1 MFSLDSYS
9 TTVIN
14 SVADPGSTPQAGDV
28 SSIIPADRI
37 RLKRL
42 RPGNNVVLEDMG
54 DAIRIGAHSVS
65 NPEVLMDPA
74 DLDILGDDGHTI
86 KRLRAGNHI
95 TLTSEPDHIQ
105 IDSVGGV
112 AGTGVSSA
120 GAAGGVSLI
129 KQESVIKDLK
139 AGTNVTLDTTDVN
152 CITINATG
160 GNAVLPSLTNAGSG
174 LSWVDDGALHKI
186 RGIQNLGPHLQ
197 VTLSED
203 GKDIQLQDTFVPYTP
218 TVLTSTGGSHT
229 LANATIPL
237 GLKGLSAGTNISITP
252 TDTDVTINNTYSFTE
267 TPLTTSGTGTSL
279 RKSDH
284 VLKDLKA
291 GSLITLSTT
300 EDDVTIQGVAPP
312 ALTSTGTGNTSLVGS
327 TTQSLKSLQAGTN
340 INLVTDGDTV
350 TLHNTYSYTPP
361 APTVLTNAGTNG
373 TSLVGSAAQSIKS
386 LVPGSNVTLTTNGDE
401 VTVAAATQTFTETPI
416 TTSGTGTSIL
426 QSGHVL
432 KDLKA
437 GNNITITNTTND
449 VTIAA
454 DTQTFTETPITTT
467 GTGTS
472 VLQSGHI
479 LKDLKAGSNITIT
492 STTNDVTI
500 AAATQTFTE
509 TPTTSA
515 GSTGGSSLIN
525 ADHVI
530 KDLKAGSNVTLDTTD
545 AKCITINSAAS
556 ITTTGTG
563 TSILQGGTILKD
575 LKAVGSASLTN
586 TTSDVTLNTPII
598 AVGTDLTSY
607 SSVTGGVTT
616 LTVGKCWPRPVA
628 SYDPIDYDSTC
639 QDGSTIRS
647 TPAGGTIASMVNK
660 QYQIVSAAGWGHISF
675 NIKIP
680 YTIYPYGK
688 RRPCIQN
695 TTPTATDA
703 IMTVSG
709 YDPFV
714 ANVWMICT
722 LAIQYRT
729 PTVLFQKSGEVGQ
742 PRISLG
748 METNTNKR
756 WRVTVSNDGY
766 TPGMYWEPT
775 EIPLATGDDTN
786 VWTYAFCYLSKVGD
800 DAKCN
805 QVRLKIQG
813 SAIVTSPLFGDT
825 GWVAETGG
833 SLITSITLTTK
844 NITYP
849 NEEGTRTTK
858 HGIGGNTWWLFN
870 SSTATP
876 VMTQSWYLFWL
887 YFYPPMTDDQLNAAY
902 AYHNRISN

>member
-14 SVADPGSTPQAGDV
+14 TVADPGSTPQAGDV

-120 GAAGGVSLI
+120 GAPGGVSLI

-139 AGTNVTLDTTDVN
+139 AGTNVTLDTTDEN
-152 CITINATG
+152 CVTINA
-160 GNAVLPSLTNAGSG
+160 NDVDIFPSLTNAGSG

-437 GNNITITNTTND
+437 GSNITITSTTND

-454 DTQTFTETPITTT
+454 DTQTFTETP
-467 GTGTS
+467 
-472 VLQSGHI
+472 
-479 LKDLKAGSNITIT
+479 
-492 STTNDVTI
+492 
-500 AAATQTFTE
+500 
-509 TPTTSA
+509 TTSA
-515 GSTGGSSLIN
+515 GATDGSSLIN
-525 ADHVI
+525 ANHVI
-530 KDLKAGSNVTLDTTD
+530 KDLKAGTNITLDTTD
-545 AKCITINSAAS
+545 AKCITINSVD

-563 TSILQGGTILKD
+563 TSILKAGYVMKD
-575 LKAVGSASLTN
+575 LIAGTNVSLTN
-586 TTSDVTLNTPII
+586 TVNDVTISVSALPTPLFNFDLNFLAQYTTWSGGPPTSEPRGNTGFSTYMWICEQTRCLVPNFQFVNDTLNT
-598 AVGTDLTSY
+598 
-607 SSVTGGVTT
+607 
-616 LTVGKCWPRPVA
+616 R
-628 SYDPIDYDSTC
+628 
-639 QDGSTIRS
+639 
-647 TPAGGTIASMVNK
+647 
-660 QYQIVSAAGWGHISF
+660 
-675 NIKIP
+675 
-680 YTIYPYGK
+680 
-688 RRPCIQN
+688 
-695 TTPTATDA
+695 
-703 IMTVSG
+703 VSG
-709 YDPFV
+709 VPLSINPNRGKQAMVCNVNPCHLQINHANASFSFTLDPWV
-714 ANVWMICT
+714 ATGWM
-722 LAIQYRT
+722 
-729 PTVLFQKSGEVGQ
+729 VLVLGIDSQATTGTTHVFHKTNGTG
-742 PRISLG
+742 PRISL
-748 METNTNKR
+748 TIPSSAATPSALR
-756 WRVTVSNDGY
+756 WRVSVCNTGY
-766 TPGMYWEPT
+766 TGDTAYWDVTTDGSLNGTLVSLTATNLNYETRSFIVACRYTDTYCSILVPGLNTPV
-775 EIPLATGDDTN
+775 D
-786 VWTYAFCYLSKVGD
+786 
-800 DAKCN
+800 
-805 QVRLKIQG
+805 
-813 SAIVTSPLFGDT
+813 SPLFSTWTTSGAP
-825 GWVAETGG
+825 VN
-833 SLITSITLTTK
+833 SLTLTAKTTLWKDASTGLNTWNVTK
-844 NITYP
+844 NGIA
-849 NEEGTRTTK
+849 GT
-858 HGIGGNTWWLFN
+858 N
-870 SSTATP
+870 
-876 VMTQSWYLFWL
+876 WYLFSHPSDPAKL
-887 YFYPPMTDDQLNAAY
+887 QQIYQIYAARFYADMDNVTLAKVVTYMKTEFWTNL
-902 AYHNRISN
+902 S